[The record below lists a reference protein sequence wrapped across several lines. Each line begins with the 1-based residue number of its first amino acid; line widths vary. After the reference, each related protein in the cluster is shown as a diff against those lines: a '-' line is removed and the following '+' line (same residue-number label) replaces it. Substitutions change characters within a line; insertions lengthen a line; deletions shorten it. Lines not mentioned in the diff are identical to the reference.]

1 MCKIES
7 IKWVVVKSNKVISKS
22 LSQKLNKI
30 RNGFTQENVF
40 SFYYFE
46 NKDFENI
53 IELLK
58 SYKNI
63 SFEIVSFYDKQFGLT
78 INHCGGNSK
87 NKIWFE
93 QKVAK
98 LPLSHKFSWYDND
111 DRISITPITKKQFN
125 NIIKIN

>member
-7 IKWVVVKSNKVISKS
+7 IKWVVVKSNKIISKN

-30 RNGFTQENVF
+30 RSGFTEENVF

-53 IELLK
+53 IKLLK

-63 SFEIVSFYDKQFGLT
+63 SFEVVTFYDKQFGLT
-78 INHCGGNSK
+78 LNSLNGFTPEYSK
-87 NKIWFE
+87 N
-93 QKVAK
+93 VVN
-98 LPLSHKFSWYDND
+98 LPLSNIFSWFKNESK
-111 DRISITPITKKQFN
+111 RVSITPITQKQFN
-125 NIIKIN
+125 NIIKVN